1 MLHKQDLN
9 VDELSVPSNCGDM
22 AGELSSGVER
32 CVARHLQQ
40 DVDAHRQ
47 EVQRVAQVMHGV
59 DHKRRLHGPVRGHGG
74 REEDW
79 GIWGLGRWILKF
91 AMVTGRGSSCYIAW
105 ANLAAR

>member
-1 MLHKQDLN
+1 VVNTAQCECSSIMLHKQDLN

-40 DVDAHRQ
+40 DVDAHWQ
-47 EVQRVAQVMHGV
+47 EVQRVTQVMHGV
-59 DHKRRLHGPVRGHGG
+59 DHKRRLHCPVRGRGG

-79 GIWGLGRWILKF
+79 GDGF
-91 AMVTGRGSSCYIAW
+91 
-105 ANLAAR
+105 